1 MRRLQPAL
9 GGSLTEEVQLLVSLQ
24 GFLSGEGEVKPAGTA
39 QIELHGPAKDL
50 DV

>member
-24 GFLSGEGEVKPAGTA
+24 GFLSGKGEVKPAGTA